1 MNFHHPHPS
10 IFHVDQTPPPQRPPT
25 RRTPNMPRE
34 SLFTDSI
41 VQRAALDWRGQD
53 PDLPECASLKAVP
66 AILSQFPTIP
76 PGRVFVFY
84 GHAHSL
90 LLPHPA
96 NPTQGTLWTPDLAG
110 GGTLR
115 LVFSR
120 ADQPAQQVHLE
131 YHAYAQQGEV
141 DLDAPESWLGTDFNP
156 TTIPTGNNVLPATIA
171 DPETG
176 EIDDLPSSSPRI
188 LIAANRMG
196 LHLLPELARQAG
208 LPNGDLFSD
217 RTLRAIK
224 DGDGHVTRSQSAAY
238 LPAA

>member
-53 PDLPECASLKAVP
+53 PDLTECASLQAVT

-96 NPTQGTLWTPDLAG
+96 NPTQATLWTPARPG
-110 GGTLR
+110 AAPLR
-115 LVFSR
+115 LVFPR
-120 ADQPAQQVHLE
+120 PAQPPAQVHP
-131 YHAYAQQGEV
+131 HHHP
-141 DLDAPESWLGTDFNP
+141 D
-156 TTIPTGNNVLPATIA
+156 
-171 DPETG
+171 
-176 EIDDLPSSSPRI
+176 
-188 LIAANRMG
+188 
-196 LHLLPELARQAG
+196 
-208 LPNGDLFSD
+208 
-217 RTLRAIK
+217 
-224 DGDGHVTRSQSAAY
+224 
-238 LPAA
+238 